1 MATDL
6 RPRKIAMPIIPS
18 SRTVR
23 ERLAEVLAQAE
34 KLKIL
39 LRLASELEA
48 VDAKATVTDSEVTS

>member
-39 LRLASELEA
+39 LRVASELEA
-48 VDAKATVTDSEVTS
+48 VDGKATVTDSEVTS

>member
-6 RPRKIAMPIIPS
+6 RPRKIAMPISPS

-39 LRLASELEA
+39 LRVASELEA

>member
-39 LRLASELEA
+39 LRVASELEA